1 MSDRILVM
9 REGRQMGVLERGE
22 ATQEA
27 VMSLATGE
35 AGGSVAAG
43 AASAG
48 DRIGIPGAAGSTDR
62 MAS

>member
-9 REGRQMGVLERGE
+9 REGRQMGVLDRGE

-35 AGGSVAAG
+35 GG
-43 AASAG
+43 ASAG
-48 DRIGIPGAAGSTDR
+48 GGGAGRAVT
-62 MAS
+62 